1 MLLKFLWGYQ
11 PDATHTKKDGIRA
24 DVPKAFGASMIRHQE
39 YFHGH
44 LMILMM
50 VDEDMEKE
58 EMQEMGQALCEAEWP

>member
-1 MLLKFLWGYQ
+1 MPPIL
-11 PDATHTKKDGIRA
+11 KKDGIRA

-44 LMILMM
+44 LMILTM

-58 EMQEMGQALCEAEWP
+58 EMQEMGQALCDAE